1 MHSIIFPHF
10 KLELFENLI
19 KIYCFYFLCFRIFVG
34 VKYDY
39 LKSEILAPFTFF
51 FVFCKFSRQQFR
63 AKSNILKS
71 NNGSNY
77 FPF

>member
-19 KIYCFYFLCFRIFVG
+19 KSIVFILGGHENTCFRIFVV

-39 LKSEILAPFTFF
+39 LKSKILAPFTFF
-51 FVFCKFSRQQFR
+51 C
-63 AKSNILKS
+63 IL
-71 NNGSNY
+71 
-77 FPF
+77 